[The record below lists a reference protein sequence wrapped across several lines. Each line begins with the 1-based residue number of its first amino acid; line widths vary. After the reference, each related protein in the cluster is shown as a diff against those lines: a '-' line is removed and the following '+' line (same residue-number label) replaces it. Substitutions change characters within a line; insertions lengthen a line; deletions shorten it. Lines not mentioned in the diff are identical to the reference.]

1 MSAIKLLFLTI
12 LVILWSGYM
21 CTRLKFAKGEVQFF
35 PEHTNLHQFEATKT
49 HFSMETESC
58 DFRCISDLQ
67 LNVSPKFREDGS
79 ANIGGSALD
88 GSVAQDAPRWVPKAP
103 PPATAPPPP
112 LPPSPPAPNPPP
124 PTFPAPAINPIEG
137 LVRALV
143 QLDFSTEVTMDTSWE
158 INGETN
164 EINAFKEVLAAE
176 LDDVLTPLNLN
187 PAEPMTADR
196 IEILQLN
203 GYETDSV
210 TAQTITVEFQV
221 KAYDAGNVG
230 DISTQLQSL
239 CTGNVL
245 RDALKG
251 GYRQT
256 RYIGGSWTANEL
268 QSTGLS
274 TLTSLTL
281 IDLGGNQY
289 TETFVPPP
297 SPPPPSPPPPPT
309 PPIRGASSAQVELTF
324 SSSVTF
330 GKLEQNAFKKAVA
343 DAINTQ
349 NPSPVTLPSEGV
361 RPNKISI
368 DIDPP
373 NPPTGTSITV
383 SFKILN
389 EDFADEDELG
399 TAFEALFVGSVSSTL
414 LNDLRGTSIPDADLS
429 SLVSVRIVD
438 TDIGDTSRD
447 TLALAPPPPAPPDP
461 SPVGIMRA
469 ATLAKVEMRFDTD
482 IIRFTTSSHGMAL
495 KYALQATMAAA
506 TPPYTIINPDEII
519 ILSSPYDGLQRTA
532 TLELEIRSDDDMSVP
547 GHDLDDQKNSFLSL
561 FPGGIGATSTSLKA
575 YFDNDQVAWA
585 GLSYKVASVILL
597 DVTEN
602 DPATVVTTVA
612 PPPPGLSTYSP
623 LPSIGPVLAA
633 ARAKVDLQF
642 TSAAPVMDDSEPVQS
657 NGNFIVFNEERAFQD
672 SMSANLKQHLQGIAR
687 TNMQANRI
695 NIVSISRSGLV
706 NTVIFE
712 VYVTDDDMQASDTV
726 ESVLDACDSALQA
739 VFSDT
744 GRTSTD
750 LVAKLQ
756 VIGWGGLNDLTT
768 ATLQDADSGTPSHE
782 NSVQLTPPP
791 PPPPSPFPPPPFPPA
806 YAAVQV
812 RVQIDFGSSVGTI
825 GTEQEN
831 AVKHAMSKA
840 LNDDLAASG
849 LSLRIPPHGIVVESM
864 TRSGS
869 TATAKLKLLAE
880 NFGDSTTLSTVF
892 SNLFGG
898 VGVGGTSL
906 DVKNALQD
914 IDWSGLPATVNSVTQ
929 LDADAASPAQEDFLQ
944 HAPPP
949 PPPTPP
955 LPPPAN
961 PSPPPHPP
969 PSPPLPPAFPSQ
981 VMFSSEPDD
990 ASKGQIELLW
1000 GIKADTSSTLL
1011 AYVNPY
1017 FKYSDYIVNRDFDMR
1032 EPESQQFMED
1042 WCVALHQSPLVHT
1055 IKPKKCVISEFRTY
1069 VERKRFVRFPVEV
1082 DQFDNLFADFLEDT
1096 EYASMKDGLVGF
1108 HKRNYCKL
1116 MFMGVSVRADFK
1128 KTTGAWELLE
1138 IWNDWQVLLKRYNQV
1153 APPTVGKA
1161 IMVSDLFVSMATQV
1175 EAIMSTGLTIWVAC
1189 VLVVLVVVA
1198 CTGSL
1203 QMACLIL
1210 VNLLFIVCF
1219 VIACM
1224 SYLEMEFGGVEAI
1237 ALTVLIGMSCDYCLH
1252 LSDTILTGRSKSRS
1266 VRVRAAITHLGPT
1279 IVSAAG
1285 TSLLAS
1291 VPTAAFCDILILS
1304 NFGLIMCLSICSG
1317 VLFGI
1322 LFFCPMCIL
1331 FGPRYAGRSWSET
1344 MTLSFAGSPFHFIS
1358 TVAFFGFLFAS
1369 LAQGPRDWMQANLVV
1384 TSVVA
1389 FVSVFGPVFVGILV
1403 PPVSAFKEKLI
1414 HLRY

>member
-124 PTFPAPAINPIEG
+124 PTFPAPAINPVEG
-137 LVRALV
+137 LVRAQV
-143 QLDFSTEVTMDTSWE
+143 RLDFSTEVTMDTSWE

-672 SMSANLKQHLQGIAR
+672 SMSAKLKLHLQGIAR

-750 LVAKLQ
+750 LVAKLR

-825 GTEQEN
+825 ATEQEN

-898 VGVGGTSL
+898 VGVGGTSP

-949 PPPTPP
+949 RRRHRPSLRRRTPRRLLILLPP
-955 LPPPAN
+955 LPSPLRSRRKSC
-961 PSPPPHPP
+961 SPPNPTTRVKARL
-969 PSPPLPPAFPSQ
+969 SCCG
-981 VMFSSEPDD
+981 
-990 ASKGQIELLW
+990 AS
-1000 GIKADTSSTLL
+1000 
-1011 AYVNPY
+1011 
-1017 FKYSDYIVNRDFDMR
+1017 R
-1032 EPESQQFMED
+1032 
-1042 WCVALHQSPLVHT
+1042 
-1055 IKPKKCVISEFRTY
+1055 RT
-1069 VERKRFVRFPVEV
+1069 RLR
-1082 DQFDNLFADFLEDT
+1082 
-1096 EYASMKDGLVGF
+1096 
-1108 HKRNYCKL
+1108 
-1116 MFMGVSVRADFK
+1116 
-1128 KTTGAWELLE
+1128 
-1138 IWNDWQVLLKRYNQV
+1138 
-1153 APPTVGKA
+1153 
-1161 IMVSDLFVSMATQV
+1161 
-1175 EAIMSTGLTIWVAC
+1175 
-1189 VLVVLVVVA
+1189 
-1198 CTGSL
+1198 
-1203 QMACLIL
+1203 
-1210 VNLLFIVCF
+1210 
-1219 VIACM
+1219 
-1224 SYLEMEFGGVEAI
+1224 
-1237 ALTVLIGMSCDYCLH
+1237 
-1252 LSDTILTGRSKSRS
+1252 
-1266 VRVRAAITHLGPT
+1266 
-1279 IVSAAG
+1279 
-1285 TSLLAS
+1285 
-1291 VPTAAFCDILILS
+1291 
-1304 NFGLIMCLSICSG
+1304 
-1317 VLFGI
+1317 
-1322 LFFCPMCIL
+1322 
-1331 FGPRYAGRSWSET
+1331 RSWRT
-1344 MTLSFAGSPFHFIS
+1344 
-1358 TVAFFGFLFAS
+1358 
-1369 LAQGPRDWMQANLVV
+1369 
-1384 TSVVA
+1384 
-1389 FVSVFGPVFVGILV
+1389 
-1403 PPVSAFKEKLI
+1403 
-1414 HLRY
+1414 